1 MVRYYGRAR
10 QRTGSVNTNQ
20 LGLKMSGCVSKVGR
34 SAFCRIAISHR
45 VKCNEKR
52 CGDVVV
58 NGDGGTGVVVV
69 TVAFDIAIVV
79 VVVAAVVA
87 IVLDDVVAVVVVVV
101 VVGNKNTGCF
111 VVVVSTAGDVDVC
124 SDFIPFT
131 VSSDDNPVVM
141 EVIVTACVWVTFP
154 LVTP

>member
-1 MVRYYGRAR
+1 MG
-10 QRTGSVNTNQ
+10 
-20 LGLKMSGCVSKVGR
+20 
-34 SAFCRIAISHR
+34 
-45 VKCNEKR
+45 
-52 CGDVVV
+52 
-58 NGDGGTGVVVV
+58 V

-87 IVLDDVVAVVVVVV
+87 IVLDDVVVVVVVASASCPVVLFISENVVVV

-111 VVVVSTAGDVDVC
+111 VVVVSTAGEVDVC

-154 LVTP
+154 L